1 MKRIYNLHRTIQA
14 LLLLF
19 PLLLVNSCKDGF
31 EDKTFTAYDEFP
43 ISVYLNQHPDQF
55 SRWVEVLKQADLY
68 NTLNLNAN
76 YTHFVPV
83 NEGVDRYLKAK
94 GYTSV
99 QDMSKEDAAYLVR
112 YHLIAGTVIDLGQF
126 QSGAIDELN
135 ETDDNLSIE
144 FRGGGLEA
152 VYLNGLSR
160 FKKFDVKAT
169 NGIIHIIEDV
179 LIPLTETITDR
190 LQQEKFSIFYE
201 AVKMAGYEERLKTV
215 YTPSTDEQGNP
226 IEIRYRYTAFAVAN
240 QTFAA
245 DNIRSITDLITKLS
259 ANNGLPYTDVRN
271 PLNQYVAYHLLGQL
285 RDYASLGQFPSGQ
298 RKMNINTLADKQL
311 IKMSEGQG
319 ELLLNSNA
327 ANTTGIKFV
336 EFNVL
341 CKNGV
346 LHEVNNWM
354 PVFTPERVS
363 VIWEL
368 SDYPDVEANV
378 TQFKKANLSA
388 QYNKTFVTGDLKSI
402 IWSARPET
410 RSNVLIYRNSRPADG
425 IYYSDVLNYDHLRV
439 TLGESGWIEMNSP
452 VIVKGKY
459 KVTFFW
465 PSPIQA
471 TSTGIC
477 SFILDG
483 VLMRDKHTISN
494 TRTDRQLEQSL
505 GNVTFEET
513 TSHKLRILSLDGK
526 LITLDYIR
534 FDPID

>member
-1 MKRIYNLHRTIQA
+1 
-14 LLLLF
+14 
-19 PLLLVNSCKDGF
+19 
-31 EDKTFTAYDEFP
+31 
-43 ISVYLNQHPDQF
+43 
-55 SRWVEVLKQADLY
+55 
-68 NTLNLNAN
+68 
-76 YTHFVPV
+76 
-83 NEGVDRYLKAK
+83 
-94 GYTSV
+94 
-99 QDMSKEDAAYLVR
+99 
-112 YHLIAGTVIDLGQF
+112 
-126 QSGAIDELN
+126 
-135 ETDDNLSIE
+135 
-144 FRGGGLEA
+144 
-152 VYLNGLSR
+152 
-160 FKKFDVKAT
+160 
-169 NGIIHIIEDV
+169 
-179 LIPLTETITDR
+179 
-190 LQQEKFSIFYE
+190 
-201 AVKMAGYEERLKTV
+201 MAGYEERLKTV
-215 YTPSTDEQGNP
+215 YTPSIDEQGNP

-245 DNIRSITDLITKLS
+245 DNIRSISDLITKLS

-327 ANTTGIKFV
+327 ANTTGIKFL

-483 VLMRDKHTISN
+483 ALMRDKHTISN
-494 TRTDRQLEQSL
+494 TRTDRQLEQAL